1 MISKR
6 ILKRLLITE
15 SVSIGSIDDAIDT
28 HTRVIINYNTRGE
41 NIATGARIIEVYAY
55 GLTKAGNPVIRA
67 FQPYGDTSSR
77 VPSWKFFRIDRI
89 IYWKPTKQI
98 FTKPASDYYK
108 NIGNFNP
115 NSDNSMSTVYKIAKF
130 GQQNNISIDNQSG
143 PKLKAKKNYYND
155 TNKYNK
161 PSDNVYKTDTENRM
175 ERLRQQLDNPIKL
188 SDLKLKNGFKQV
200 SNSHEKSETEYGPK
214 LKSNDEKNIQKQSN
228 NASTDDVYKTDTE
241 KRMERLR
248 QQLDN
253 PTKIDLD
260 KIPKK

>member
-41 NIATGARIIEVYAY
+41 NIATGPRIIEVYAY
-55 GLTKAGNPVIRA
+55 GITKAGNPVIRA

-115 NSDNSMSTVYKIAKF
+115 NGDNSMSTVYKIAYF
-130 GQQNNISIDNQSG
+130 GSKNNMAMNDQSG
-143 PKLKAKKNYYND
+143 PKLKSYRNTSKNV
-155 TNKYNK
+155 NKNNTF
-161 PSDNVYKTDTENRM
+161 DDVYKTDTENRM

-188 SDLKLKNGFKQV
+188 SDLKLKNGFDQ
-200 SNSHEKSETEYGPK
+200 NLRTKSETDYGPK
-214 LKSNDEKNIQKQSN
+214 LKSDNSKEIQPQGSTSTNDE
-228 NASTDDVYKTDTE
+228 VYKADTE
-241 KRMERLR
+241 NKMERLR
-248 QQLDN
+248 KQLEN
-253 PTKIDLD
+253 PIKIDLN